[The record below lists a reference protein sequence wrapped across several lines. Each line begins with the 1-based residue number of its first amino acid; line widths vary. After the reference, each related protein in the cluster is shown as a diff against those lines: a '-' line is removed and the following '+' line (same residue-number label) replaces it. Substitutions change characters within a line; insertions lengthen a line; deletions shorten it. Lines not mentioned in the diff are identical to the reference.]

1 MSELLIIGANGHG
14 KVVADI
20 AVNLGTYDKISF
32 FDDNEEI
39 KIVRGFPCKGKVSL
53 VEQEDRCCHVIVAIG
68 NAVIRE
74 QMLEWV
80 MELGFEV
87 PVLVHPNAVVAG
99 DVTVGKGSVVM
110 AGAVVNS
117 GTEMGKGVIVNTAC
131 SVDHDCRLDDYSH
144 VSVGA
149 HLAGT
154 VHVGKQTWI
163 GAGAV
168 ISNNVSVGADVM
180 IGAGAVVVKDITE
193 PGTYVGVPAKKL
205 K

>member
-20 AVNLGTYDKISF
+20 AVKVGVYEKISF

-39 KIVRGFPCKGKVSL
+39 KSVLGFPCKGKVSMIR
-53 VEQEDRCCHVIVAIG
+53 QEDRKCHAIVAIG
-68 NAVIRE
+68 NPEVRE
-74 QMLEWV
+74 KIMEQIL
-80 MELGFEV
+80 ELGFEV
-87 PVLVHPNAVVAG
+87 PVLIHPNAVVAKEVQFG
-99 DVTVGKGSVVM
+99 FGSVVM
-110 AGAVVNS
+110 AGAIVNS
-117 GTEMGKGVIVNTAC
+117 GTRIGKGAIVNTAC
-131 SVDHDCRLDDYSH
+131 SVDHDCIMEDYSH

-154 VHVGKQTWI
+154 VHVGKRTWI

-168 ISNNVSVGADVM
+168 VSNDIRICDDVM
-180 IGAGAVVVKDITE
+180 VGAGAAVVKDITE

>member
-20 AVNLGTYDKISF
+20 AMNLGTYEKISF

-39 KIVRGFPCKGKVSL
+39 KTVLGFPCKGKVCL
-53 VEQEDRCCHVIVAIG
+53 VEQEDRKCHVVVAIG

-74 QMLEWV
+74 RMLEWV
-80 MELGFEV
+80 LELGFEV

-99 DVTVGKGSVVM
+99 DVTIGKGSVIM

-117 GTEMGKGVIVNTAC
+117 GTEAGKGVIINTAC

-154 VHVGKQTWI
+154 VHVGKRTWI

-168 ISNNVSVGADVM
+168 ISNNVSVCADVM
-180 IGAGAVVVKDITE
+180 VGAGAAVVKDIKE
-193 PGTYVGVPAKKL
+193 SGTYVGVPAKKL

>member
-20 AVNLGTYDKISF
+20 AVNLGTYDNILF

-39 KIVRGFPCKGKVSL
+39 KTVLGFSCKGKVCL
-53 VEQEDRCCHVIVAIG
+53 VEQEDRSCHVIVAIG
-68 NAVIRE
+68 TPDIRE
-74 QMLEWV
+74 RMLEWV
-80 MELGFEV
+80 LKLGFEV
-87 PVLVHPNAVVAG
+87 PVLIHPNAVVAG
-99 DVTVGKGSVVM
+99 DVTIGKGSVVM

-117 GTEMGKGVIVNTAC
+117 GTEAGKGVIVNTAC

-154 VHVGKQTWI
+154 VHVGKRTWI

-168 ISNNVSVGADVM
+168 ISNNVNVCADVM
-180 IGAGAVVVKDITE
+180 VGAGAVVVKDIKE